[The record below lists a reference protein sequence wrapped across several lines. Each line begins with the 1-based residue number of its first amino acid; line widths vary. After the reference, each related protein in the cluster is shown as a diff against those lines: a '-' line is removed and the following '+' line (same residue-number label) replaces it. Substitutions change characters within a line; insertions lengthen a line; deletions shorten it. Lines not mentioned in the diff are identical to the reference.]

1 MKISINKNWSS
12 FIPNLHSRSY
22 ILKYHTKNVPV
33 NIAVSYD
40 R

>member
-1 MKISINKNWSS
+1 MEISINKNWSS

-22 ILKYHTKNVPV
+22 ILKYHTKVPV